1 MPLACG
7 TKFLRFLIFAIFSA
21 IRKNRFPQINITAK
35 IFPAKIYSRANA
47 VFSNLNLLHKNT
59 VPRNGVCSIT
69 TGLFLSETNTDAHLV
84 LFENMSF
91 YRTYENI
98 INADNAGYW
107 VLSEIEKLNP
117 QQEKTVC
124 PLLQKLDPAKYQKSQ
139 SNPQK

>member
-35 IFPAKIYSRANA
+35 IYPRANA
-47 VFSNLNLLHKNT
+47 VFSNLSLLHKNT